1 VKDFFHNPGSSALFT
16 RLRTHDRASQVAEFA
31 LSVPL
36 LVVFVVGIY
45 DFSGA
50 IALKQKLTN
59 AAREAARVAAADPSN
74 DVSAPASTSTMP
86 VSISDA
92 RQVVDNYLLSEQL
105 NDCGLS
111 SSSPAQSSS
120 VIWTFTA
127 NGCAPTSFT
136 LTINRGYFLSPSATA
151 AAPAN
156 CMSVPVGAASQA
168 VIATCVTIQ
177 YPYVWK
183 FSSVSGFFAGSFLG
197 PSTITTTSV
206 MFNEN

>member
-1 VKDFFHNPGSSALFT
+1 MKVLFHRRVRREFSSWLAPN
-16 RLRTHDRASQVAEFA
+16 DRGSQVAEFA
-31 LSVPL
+31 LSLPL

-74 DVSAPASTSTMP
+74 DLSGTTAAMP
-86 VSISDA
+86 VSVSDA
-92 RQVVDNYLLSEQL
+92 RQVMDNYLLSEQL
-105 NDCGLS
+105 PDCGLGGAL
-111 SSSPAQSSS
+111 PVITSS

-127 NGCAPTSFT
+127 GGCAPTNLT
-136 LTINRGYFLSPSATA
+136 LTVNRGYYLSPSSSAV
-151 AAPAN
+151 APAN
-156 CMSVPVGAASQA
+156 CVSTATGGAASQT
-168 VIATCVTIQ
+168 VVGTCVTVQ

-183 FSSVSGFFAGSFLG
+183 FSSVSGFFPGSFLG
-197 PSTITTTSV
+197 PTTITTTAV